1 MSGGYRAA
9 GPDLSRRMTSLM
21 IPGPLGVS
29 DQVMQTM
36 EYSPLAHAVPHR
48 GRAKRKA
55 DVARQGR
62 DAASA
67 AAAVQVRPMALR
79 RRLAALPGLLLAGLH
94 WSPRG
99 GLRGGA

>member
-29 DQVMQTM
+29 DQVLQTM
-36 EYSPLAHAVPHR
+36 EYSALAQPVPHR
-48 GRAKRKA
+48 GRARRKA

-62 DAASA
+62 VEASA
-67 AAAVQVRPMALR
+67 TAQQVRPLALR
-79 RRLAALPGLLLAGLH
+79 RRLAALPGLLMAGLH